1 MKSRKPLT
9 IFVLNMV
16 NDGLQTDAGY
26 YGGGKHLYNIVDYA
40 SEGDIKHEEAD
51 CKWNRKKNKR
61 MEILLNL
68 RVLHLADCQYQKDKT
83 HTPAEV
89 SHKLGHF
96 RVFTDYDTIY
106 GPVII
111 T

>member
-40 SEGDIKHEEAD
+40 SEGDINVA
-51 CKWNRKKNKR
+51 
-61 MEILLNL
+61 
-68 RVLHLADCQYQKDKT
+68 VGT
-83 HTPAEV
+83 SV
-89 SHKLGHF
+89 
-96 RVFTDYDTIY
+96 V
-106 GPVII
+106 
-111 T
+111 